1 MAAQDAAEELEIA
14 HDTVS
19 SSLVLDDFVYGT
31 ETEELSNGRFYFWL
45 FLSGADLFFGLFGLF
60 WKAFCHALLLA
71 IVLSGTRR
79 TFTGSVWRE
88 NEYSFDVF
96 NKMAVHIDD

>member
-1 MAAQDAAEELEIA
+1 MGVF
-14 HDTVS
+14 TFGS
-19 SSLVLDDFVYGT
+19 FFLVLIF
-31 ETEELSNGRFYFWL
+31 
-45 FLSGADLFFGLFGLF
+45 FFGLFGLF

-79 TFTGSVWRE
+79 TFTGSVWRG
-88 NEYSFDVF
+88 NEYFVDGF